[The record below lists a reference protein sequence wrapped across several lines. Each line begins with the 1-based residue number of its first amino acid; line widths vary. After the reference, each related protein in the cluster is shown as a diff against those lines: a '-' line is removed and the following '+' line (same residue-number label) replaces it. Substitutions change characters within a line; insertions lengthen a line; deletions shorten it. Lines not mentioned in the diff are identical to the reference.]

1 MCVLF
6 AFPRLLTP
14 AFLLGAAFLAAQA
27 PPGSCNNPCLV
38 ERAQKALAT
47 GRYADYLGAARQF
60 AARAPDHPGVIYAV
74 ARGFAL
80 LGKSDS
86 ALAWLEQLVRIGATR
101 APDSDSAFAPLRNS
115 RAFPPLQARLD
126 PNRVPAVHGNAAFP
140 LLDPDRLP
148 EAMST
153 HT

>member
-14 AFLLGAAFLAAQA
+14 ALLLGAAFLAAQA

-86 ALAWLEQLVRIGATR
+86 ASAWPEQLVRIGATR
-101 APDSDSAFAPLRNS
+101 APDSDYSFAPLRNS
-115 RAFPPLQARLD
+115 PALRAPRARPD
-126 PNRVPAVHGNAAFP
+126 PNRVPAVARKAAFA
-140 LLDPDRLP
+140 LL
-148 EAMST
+148 
-153 HT
+153 

>member
-14 AFLLGAAFLAAQA
+14 ALLLGAAFLAAQA

-47 GRYADYLGAARQF
+47 GRYAEYLGVARQF

-74 ARGFAL
+74 ARGLAL
-80 LGKSDS
+80 IGKPDS
-86 ALAWLEQLVRIGATR
+86 ALGWLDRLAQLGASR
-101 APDSDSAFAPLRNS
+101 VPASDSAFAPVWKS
-115 RAFPPLQARLD
+115 RVFRGLQARLD
-126 PNRVPAVHGNAAFP
+126 ANRVPVVH
-140 LLDPDRLP
+140 
-148 EAMST
+148 
-153 HT
+153 